1 MTFLECQSHKSWRVF
16 TGEVLISVN
25 DTVNIEKCPLWKF
38 RILHLWQLLQAKRNV
53 QNRLSANS
61 FHHQTQV
68 KAYTRP
74 CEDRKTNYFMSFR
87 KRTLFI
93 SGTAVMINDTAE
105 FLILDIHNQL
115 MRGGVKTII
124 SVFASIGMVSTC
136 N

>member
-16 TGEVLISVN
+16 TGEVLTSVN

-38 RILHLWQLLQAKRNV
+38 RIFHAWQLLQAKRNV
-53 QNRLSANS
+53 QNRLSVNS
-61 FHHQTQV
+61 FHHQTQA
-68 KAYTRP
+68 KTYTRP
-74 CEDRKTNYFMSFR
+74 REDRKTNYFMCFR